1 MKNKQNNGLVKNP
14 LLYILVVIALVTGF
28 QYLMAGNSVNRSQQ
42 INYTEL
48 VKEIEKGNVKDI
60 SYQPNGSVVEIS
72 GTYKKSKEV
81 KDTTG
86 IQFFH
91 PLHYRLKN
99 SLASYCRQIQ
109 LFLNYKS

>member
-48 VKEIEKGNVKDI
+48 VLLRFPERI
-60 SYQPNGSVVEIS
+60 
-72 GTYKKSKEV
+72 
-81 KDTTG
+81 
-86 IQFFH
+86 
-91 PLHYRLKN
+91 KN
-99 SLASYCRQIQ
+99 LR
-109 LFLNYKS
+109 K

>member
-81 KDTTG
+81 KEIG
-86 IQFFH
+86 RAH
-91 PLHYRLKN
+91 V
-99 SLASYCRQIQ
+99 
-109 LFLNYKS
+109 

>member
-48 VKEIEKGNVKDI
+48 VKEIEKILVTNLM
-60 SYQPNGSVVEIS
+60 
-72 GTYKKSKEV
+72 EV
-81 KDTTG
+81 
-86 IQFFH
+86 
-91 PLHYRLKN
+91 LLKFPEPIKN
-99 SLASYCRQIQ
+99 LR
-109 LFLNYKS
+109 K